1 MSATIHLQVELLKSS
16 YKRDPNLKLNHQ
28 ETIVSDKVIKFY
40 HTENDFSKMIRAYIA
55 FIFIFSYFFYVPYLL
70 SYFKQISIYDL
81 HMLKLNLVTIYYLF
95 ILISFIYDIEI
106 IL

>member
-55 FIFIFSYFFYVPYLL
+55 FIFIFSYFFYIPYLL
-70 SYFKQISIYDL
+70 SYFRQ
-81 HMLKLNLVTIYYLF
+81 
-95 ILISFIYDIEI
+95 ILIWPSYVKIKSCNYLLFVYPYFFY
-106 IL
+106 LWYRNYF

>member
-55 FIFIFSYFFYVPYLL
+55 FIFIFSYFFYIPYLL
-70 SYFKQISIYDL
+70 SYFKQISIWPSYV
-81 HMLKLNLVTIYYLF
+81 KIKSCNYLLF
-95 ILISFIYDIEI
+95 VYPYFFYLWYRNYF
-106 IL
+106 